1 MLNINSN
8 INLKVEHIKKG
19 QKIYIKHVDIFG
31 HGNSNIYEII
41 DERVV
46 LCQED

>member
-1 MLNINSN
+1 MNIEN
-8 INLKVEHIKKG
+8 IEKG
-19 QKIYIKHVDIFG
+19 QKIYIKYVDIFG

-46 LCQED
+46 LCQGN